1 MEWNQLVQ
9 FQKVAQLEHMT
20 KASEELY
27 ITQPSLTQSI
37 HRLEK
42 ELGIALF
49 DRRGRK
55 IELNEYG
62 KIFLSF
68 VDIALNE
75 YEYAQKRIAELKRK
89 KNNTVTLCA
98 PPMFMPPQLLE
109 KLYELCPM
117 LTLGSAFQGDIN
129 TQIKRLIDTTYDLFI
144 FRGTVEHD
152 DIEYVTIG
160 EEPECVL
167 VPYGHKL
174 AGRESVDI
182 SELRDEKFA
191 TFSKEI
197 ISRSRMEDI
206 CSSAGF
212 EPQIVYESDN
222 SRELL
227 LNVRMGHGIT
237 LSHEMMGKFYVM
249 DGIQSIR
256 LTGIDS
262 RFLKLNLFW
271 RKASENNK
279 TILALQEAIVNFY
292 ESVKIS
298 ELKL

>member
-1 MEWNQLVQ
+1 
-9 FQKVAQLEHMT
+9 
-20 KASEELY
+20 
-27 ITQPSLTQSI
+27 
-37 HRLEK
+37 
-42 ELGIALF
+42 
-49 DRRGRK
+49 
-55 IELNEYG
+55 
-62 KIFLSF
+62 
-68 VDIALNE
+68 
-75 YEYAQKRIAELKRK
+75 
-89 KNNTVTLCA
+89 
-98 PPMFMPPQLLE
+98 
-109 KLYELCPM
+109 
-117 LTLGSAFQGDIN
+117 
-129 TQIKRLIDTTYDLFI
+129 
-144 FRGTVEHD
+144 
-152 DIEYVTIG
+152 
-160 EEPECVL
+160 
-167 VPYGHKL
+167 
-174 AGRESVDI
+174 
-182 SELRDEKFA
+182 
-191 TFSKEI
+191 
-197 ISRSRMEDI
+197 MEDI